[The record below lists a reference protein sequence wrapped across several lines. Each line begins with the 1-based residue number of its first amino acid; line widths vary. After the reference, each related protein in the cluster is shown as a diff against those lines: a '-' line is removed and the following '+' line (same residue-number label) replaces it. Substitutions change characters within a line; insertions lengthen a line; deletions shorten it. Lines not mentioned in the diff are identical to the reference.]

1 MSLMLCLFSL
11 LIFFPLK
18 RLPFTFVI
26 VYNEYKCSYMWFL
39 SVNTWSYLCGDM
51 SSYPCH
57 CHVIVMSSSWL
68 IIAIFSCHWTCQWSC
83 HSWSCYCSASFKKN
97 LHFLKRLRPFKSYEK
112 ITTNKIYMIF
122 WVYENKFVVYQLL
135 YRDKTKFNW
144 CQLSSGFNWASW

>member
-1 MSLMLCLFSL
+1 MSRICMDTFEFHLFFFFTSFGPTDVSHPQCFKIIDVLMLCLFSL
-11 LIFFPLK
+11 LIFFPLFSWK

-68 IIAIFSCHWTCQWSC
+68 IIAMSFFHATGHANDHVIVCHVIVE
-83 HSWSCYCSASFKKN
+83 HPFISW
-97 LHFLKRLRPFKSYEK
+97 R
-112 ITTNKIYMIF
+112 
-122 WVYENKFVVYQLL
+122 
-135 YRDKTKFNW
+135 
-144 CQLSSGFNWASW
+144 G